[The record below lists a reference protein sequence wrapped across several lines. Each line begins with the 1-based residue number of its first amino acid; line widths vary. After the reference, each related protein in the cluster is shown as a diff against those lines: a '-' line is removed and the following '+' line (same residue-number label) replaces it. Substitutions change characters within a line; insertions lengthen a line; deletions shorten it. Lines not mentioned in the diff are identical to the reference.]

1 MRRIRIVLLHSQFKM
16 QCPNFLH
23 TPWWAIPLPDESAR
37 GQFLQGYSYPSKHV
51 LYHHH
56 PALNLTSTNQSVG
69 SQWTI
74 WLWHTH
80 THTRA
85 QTQTHAHT
93 RTHKYSSILQQI
105 FTDAD
110 AADAGRRGQFL
121 QRYSYS
127 PSPRPVPIF
136 NPTTSGLSPGA
147 ISDQNNPSHFQLI
160 FNLDAKPNSAV
171 DYQ

>member
-1 MRRIRIVLLHSQFKM
+1 MNYLIV
-16 QCPNFLH
+16 
-23 TPWWAIPLPDESAR
+23 T
-37 GQFLQGYSYPSKHV
+37 
-51 LYHHH
+51 
-56 PALNLTSTNQSVG
+56 
-69 SQWTI
+69 
-74 WLWHTH
+74 HTH
-80 THTRA
+80 THT
-85 QTQTHAHT
+85 
-93 RTHKYSSILQQI
+93 HKYSSMLQQI

-160 FNLDAKPNSAV
+160 FNPNARPNSTV